1 MEIKYREMNEVVE
14 EWLKGKD
21 EGHEFT
27 TEEVAKELDKKRRRV
42 KTALQF
48 FKRLGV
54 LTSIGHGSRHRWRI
68 VNGRQMEKGEEI
80 W

>member
-14 EWLKGKD
+14 EWLKQKD
-21 EGHEFT
+21 EGYKFT
-27 TEEVAKELDKKRRRV
+27 TGELASEIDKKRRRV

-48 FKRLGV
+48 FKRLGFI
-54 LTSIGHGSRHRWRI
+54 TS
-68 VNGRQMEKGEEI
+68 VGRGAKHKWKIIKKGEEI